1 MVQDC
6 LIPKLAKR
14 WFGLSMTK
22 TKVGTIIYSM
32 QILLFFTE
40 TQYWNEFNTLID
52 ACRRN
57 CPSTSVLIVWES
69 FDFDKIPWETS
80 YYTQSKNRA
89 AVNIGENIPRRKIIW
104 IRNFV
109 AFSRFLKHLFLWK
122 SGVKCDSPD
131 SRDVGGNFEVASQ
144 EIRVIHPPP
153 PPIWWLM
160 MLDLNEADQ
169 RI

>member
-1 MVQDC
+1 
-6 LIPKLAKR
+6 
-14 WFGLSMTK
+14 
-22 TKVGTIIYSM
+22 M
-32 QILLFFTE
+32 QILLFFE
-40 TQYWNEFNTLID
+40 TQYWIEFNTLID

-57 CPSTSVLIVWES
+57 YPSTSVLIVWES
-69 FDFDKIPWETS
+69 FDFDKIPWEIF

-89 AVNIGENIPRRKIIW
+89 AVNIGENSPRQQIIW

-109 AFSRFLKHLFLWK
+109 AFSRFWKHLFLWNSCVK
-122 SGVKCDSPD
+122 SDSPVD
-131 SRDVGGNFEVASQ
+131 GGNFEVASQ